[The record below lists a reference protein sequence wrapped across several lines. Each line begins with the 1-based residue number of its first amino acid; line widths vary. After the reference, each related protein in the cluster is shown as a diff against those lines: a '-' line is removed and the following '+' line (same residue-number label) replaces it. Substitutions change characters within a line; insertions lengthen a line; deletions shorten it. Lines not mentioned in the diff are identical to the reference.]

1 MGVLGAI
8 VLPQPLV
15 MRASQAKV
23 PERRSI
29 GAELVGSQRLRR
41 ETLFS
46 EQLAPGADA
55 MASAK
60 DTVLD
65 RAREQTQEIAGDAME
80 RTRATVRNLR
90 EQARAAMADPG
101 ATAQELARRAREQ
114 AAMAND
120 ALYQQGTRAGE
131 YLSRNIS
138 EYPLAALLIAG
149 AVGYGLA
156 YLIHTRWQD
165 RVDTEV

>member
-1 MGVLGAI
+1 
-8 VLPQPLV
+8 
-15 MRASQAKV
+15 
-23 PERRSI
+23 
-29 GAELVGSQRLRR
+29 
-41 ETLFS
+41 
-46 EQLAPGADA
+46 

-65 RAREQTQEIAGDAME
+65 RAREQTQELAGDAME
-80 RTRATVRNLR
+80 RTRATVRNLS
-90 EQARAAMADPG
+90 EQARAAMADRG

-114 AAMAND
+114 AAMASD
-120 ALYQQGTRAGE
+120 VLYQQGTRAGE
-131 YLSRNIS
+131 YLTRNVN

-165 RVDTEV
+165 

>member
-1 MGVLGAI
+1 
-8 VLPQPLV
+8 
-15 MRASQAKV
+15 
-23 PERRSI
+23 
-29 GAELVGSQRLRR
+29 
-41 ETLFS
+41 
-46 EQLAPGADA
+46 
-55 MASAK
+55 MARAK

-114 AAMAND
+114 AAMATD
-120 ALYQQGTRAGE
+120 VLYEQGTRAGE
-131 YLSRNIS
+131 YLSRNVN

-156 YLIHTRWQD
+156 YLIHTRLQD
-165 RVDTEV
+165 